1 MMNSLYLVTVLLK
14 KILIVLFVFL
24 SFINI
29 SYAESEPNA
38 YDEEI
43 LFLLDK
49 SEAYYWAA
57 LDNGGYKRLLNDS
70 RTSLEEAK
78 ILFEANKN
86 KLSEESIAQ
95 ISLQISSLSYDLEA
109 QESVYGKRFS
119 TRYHLTKFLGGP
131 IILTGGVVNNHF
143 FFYSPVTSTI
153 GKGIK
158 TLIELVTLTAGEISE
173 SQFDVVILAS
183 EEHQS
188 RIGWLAHNFDDT
200 NGVFY
205 TLTTRY
211 INNILAQNASEEST
225 RLFLKGTLNDEA
237 ISVLSSQ
244 LSNRNLLV
252 ISFDQMPSND
262 GDIFFN
268 INGDIYS
275 NADGSKV
282 HSMTTMAFGF
292 AYANTLLGISYINLL
307 MLALAILWTLLI
319 FKFFNYNNTLTLK
332 KVLYTS
338 FYGFL
343 LGRFSSWI
351 AMPALSAYSP
361 PTDKASYDSLPLLL
375 FSIPSYLWLISI
387 AVTIFL
393 VPIILPRLIAHPFLK
408 KYAHLPSVSG
418 KGAFFAVGSLN
429 GIFAYLALPF
439 LINNSFNDLIVLI
452 PVYLSFL
459 FASYILGR
467 SILDEKDEFSEIYSI
482 PVVIGI
488 IIISF
493 PLFGNQL
500 QLASILSLVLI
511 LISTLIYI
519 RVQKNEKLNISR
531 NIIEKQVDPNGESSK
546 DLIKLSENPIY
557 KKFQTYLTIL
567 SEAESKLVD
576 SDCNYLAISG
586 PPGSGKTV
594 TLKNLIADIN
604 NNAKEPVLYFQGE
617 CKKTEEAE
625 LPTPYDVFHQAL
637 GSTLT
642 LDLFDQRTQDDSI
655 NSVINSAG
663 NLLLGPIGAVL
674 SSETSDDAPSFSD
687 DDIYAFIQEKL
698 TKLSEESII
707 IFHLDDIQWID
718 SKSEALLSKLLDYF
732 NNTSRVLFLLGFRDE
747 GDYDSVLGRINVDTS
762 LINSLTKL
770 NTDEQIELLTEGVNL
785 SNESAIWISSWL
797 SQRDEGEVFPAD
809 LIDAVDHLA
818 RNDFFV
824 ETESGFVLTKDF
836 DKSNPPIPGGVMQAT
851 SEIYKN
857 NPDMKDLISIAAYIG
872 KEFKV
877 SIISKCL
884 EISRLTAIQKLDQIA
899 NTSGLFFDVLNKD
912 DVYSF
917 RSQAFLDATRL
928 VIGHTDEGSNISK
941 VPQHSRNYHAL
952 IAESIQS
959 LDSKNPDDIYLIA
972 KHFFAAGS
980 LFSEKSYES
989 NFQAAKLASKFHQF
1003 EDSLDLLEKAKI
1015 SASSSGRSVYDV
1027 DVQIAVVHCEKSH
1040 IYGKGQ
1046 SEAADFGLEILKET
1060 SFLIFDELAIKIT
1073 RALYEARRYDEAIEM
1088 AEKLK
1093 SAENI
1098 STQTEGFHFHGLSIS
1113 PQERDKSKERLSLL
1127 RQAYDLAS
1135 QSNISSLEAMVANSL
1150 AGQLS
1155 GGNDSDRVEAKEL
1168 YFRSLELKENQEI
1181 KDVKGIAMTHGG
1193 LGFFSFF
1200 GKPQDLESARFHFEK
1215 DLELATQ
1222 IKGEMGMSKM
1232 NSMLSQIDIIENK
1245 IQSAIARSIVVL
1257 NLDNNPFDTGKAIE
1271 ALCNIAKI
1279 DLGDDFNPMEIDI
1292 CNYLKRIHEIFLKHK
1307 EADFKNA
1314 ANDLAELMN
1323 NRCK

>member
-1 MMNSLYLVTVLLK
+1 MFFK
-14 KILIVLFVFL
+14 KILIYLFVFL

-29 SYAESEPNA
+29 SYAESEPNV

-43 LFLLDK
+43 VFLLDK

-57 LDNGGYKRLLNDS
+57 LDNGGYKRLLVDS

-78 ILFEANKN
+78 SLFEVNKN
-86 KLSEESIAQ
+86 NLSQESIAQ
-95 ISLQISSLSYDLEA
+95 ISLQINSLSKDLKT
-109 QESVYGKRFS
+109 QESVYGSRFS

-153 GKGIK
+153 GKGIV
-158 TLIELVTLTAGEISE
+158 TIIDLVTGAVEGDEN
-173 SQFDVVILAS
+173 SQFDVVILAP

-188 RIGWLAHNFDDT
+188 RIGWLAHNFDNS

-211 INNILAQNASEEST
+211 INNILAQNASKET
-225 RLFLKGTLNDEA
+225 TKLFLEGTLNDEA

-244 LSNRNLLV
+244 LSERSLLV
-252 ISFDQMPSND
+252 ISFDQMPSNE

-275 NADGSKV
+275 NSDGTKL

-292 AYANTLLGISYINLL
+292 ANANQLLNISYINLL
-307 MLALAILWTLLI
+307 MLILAMLSTFLV
-319 FKFFNYNNTLTLK
+319 FKFYNYNKTLK
-332 KVLYTS
+332 LQTVLFTG

-343 LGRFSSWI
+343 LGRFSSWV

-361 PTDKASYDSLPLLL
+361 PTDKASYDSLPMLL
-375 FSIPSYLWLISI
+375 FSIPSYLWLVSIS
-387 AVTIFL
+387 VTIFI

-418 KGAFFAVGSLN
+418 KGAFFAIGSMH
-429 GIFAYLALPF
+429 GIVAYLVLPL
-439 LINNSFNDLIVLI
+439 LINNKLNDLIILI
-452 PVYLSFL
+452 PTYLSLL

-467 SILDEKDEFSEIYSI
+467 SILDEKDEFSESYSI
-482 PVVIGI
+482 PIVIGI
-488 IIISF
+488 IFVSF
-493 PLFGNQL
+493 PLFGNKL
-500 QLASILSLVLI
+500 ILASILSAALFTVCLLI
-511 LISTLIYI
+511 FI
-519 RVQKNEKLNISR
+519 RLTKIEKSNISS
-531 NIIEKQVDPNGESSK
+531 NIVEDEIGSDSESSL
-546 DLIKLSENPIY
+546 DVIKLSERPIF
-557 KKFQTYLTIL
+557 KKFASYLTIL

-586 PPGSGKTV
+586 PPGSGKTA

-604 NNAKEPVLYFQGE
+604 KNTEGPVLYFQGE

-625 LPTPYDVFHQAL
+625 LSTPYDVFHQAL

-642 LDLFDQRTQDDSI
+642 LDLFDQRKQDDSI
-655 NSVINSAG
+655 STAINSAG
-663 NLLLGPIGAVL
+663 SLLLGPIGAVL
-674 SSETSDDAPSFSD
+674 SSEISDDAPSFSD

-698 TKLSEESII
+698 TTLSKKSIV
-707 IFHLDDIQWID
+707 IFHLDDIQWLD
-718 SKSEALLSKLLDYF
+718 SKSEVLLAKLLDYF
-732 NNTSRVLFLLGFRDE
+732 NNTTRVLFLLGFRDE
-747 GDYDSVLGRINVDTS
+747 SDYDSILGRINVDKS

-770 NTDEQIELLTEGVNL
+770 SADEQIELLTEGVNL
-785 SNESAIWISSWL
+785 SKESAIWISSWL
-797 SQRDEGEVFPAD
+797 SQRDEGEVYPAD

-818 RNDFFV
+818 RNDFFID
-824 ETESGFVLTKDF
+824 TESGFELTKDF

-851 SEIYKN
+851 SEIFKN
-857 NPDMKDLISIAAYIG
+857 NPDMKDFISIAAYIG
-872 KEFKV
+872 KEFRV

-899 NTSGLFFDVLNKD
+899 NSSGLFFDVMNKD

-928 VIGHTDEGSNISK
+928 VIRYTDAGSNVSS
-941 VPQHSRNYHAL
+941 VPQYSRNYHAL
-952 IAESIQS
+952 IGESIQS
-959 LDSKNPDDIYLIA
+959 LDSNNPDDIYLIA

-980 LFSEKSYES
+980 LFSAKAYES
-989 NFQAAKLASKFHQF
+989 NLQAAKLACKFHQF

-1015 SASSSGRSVYDV
+1015 SASSSSNSVLDV

-1040 IYGKGQ
+1040 IYGKDQ
-1046 SEAADFGLEILKET
+1046 SEAADFGLEILKEA
-1060 SFLIFDELAIKIT
+1060 SLLIFDELAIKVT

-1093 SAENI
+1093 SAENL

-1135 QSNISSLEAMVANSL
+1135 QSNISSLESMVANSL

-1222 IKGEMGMSKM
+1222 INGEMGMSKM

-1279 DLGDDFNPMEIDI
+1279 DLGDNFNPMEVDI
-1292 CNYLKRIHEIFLKHK
+1292 CNYLKRLHETFLKHK
-1307 EADFKNA
+1307 EVDFKNA
-1314 ANDLAELMN
+1314 AKDLADLMN
-1323 NRCK
+1323 NRCN

>member
-1 MMNSLYLVTVLLK
+1 MPLK

-78 ILFEANKN
+78 SLFDANKN

-225 RLFLKGTLNDEA
+225 RLFLEGTLNDEA

-482 PVVIGI
+482 PVVIGM

-698 TKLSEESII
+698 TKLSEKSII

-732 NNTSRVLFLLGFRDE
+732 NNTTRVLFLLGFRDE

-989 NFQAAKLASKFHQF
+989 NLQAAKLASKFHQF

-1040 IYGKGQ
+1040 IFGKGQ
-1046 SEAADFGLEILKET
+1046 SEAADFGLEIFKET

-1222 IKGEMGMSKM
+1222 INGEMGMSKM

-1279 DLGDDFNPMEIDI
+1279 DLGDDFNPMEVDI
-1292 CNYLKRIHEIFLKHK
+1292 CNYLKRIHETFLKHK

>member
-1 MMNSLYLVTVLLK
+1 MYIK
-14 KILIVLFVFL
+14 KLFLFFFL
-24 SFINI
+24 SFCFVYSSI
-29 SYAESEPNA
+29 AESNQ
-38 YDEEI
+38 YDEDI
-43 LFLLDK
+43 VAFLDK

-57 LDNGGYKRLLNDS
+57 LDNGGYKRLLIDS
-70 RTSLEEAK
+70 RTSLEEARS
-78 ILFEANKN
+78 LFEANKN

-95 ISLQISSLSYDLEA
+95 ISLQINSLTYDLEA

-131 IILTGGVVNNHF
+131 IILTGGVVNNHY

-153 GKGIK
+153 GSGIK

-211 INNILAQNASEEST
+211 INNILAQNASEEAT
-225 RLFLKGTLNDEA
+225 RLFLEGTLNDEA

-252 ISFDQMPSND
+252 ISFDQMPAND

-268 INGDIYS
+268 VNGDLYS
-275 NADGSKV
+275 NTDGAKI

-307 MLALAILWTLLI
+307 MLSLAILVTLLI
-319 FKFFNYNNTLTLK
+319 FKYFNYNNTLTLK

-387 AVTIFL
+387 SVTIFL

-418 KGAFFAVGSLN
+418 KGAYFAVGSLN

-439 LINNSFNDLIVLI
+439 LINNSFNDLIILI
-452 PVYLSFL
+452 PVYLSLL

-482 PVVIGI
+482 PIILGI
-488 IIISF
+488 IVISF

-500 QLASILSLVLI
+500 ALSSILSIALLV
-511 LISTLIYI
+511 ISTLIVL
-519 RVQKNEKLNISR
+519 RVRKNEKLNISS
-531 NIIEKQVDPNGESSK
+531 NIVENQVDIDNESSK
-546 DLIKLSENPIY
+546 DVKKLSENPIF
-557 KKFQTYLTIL
+557 KKFSNYLSIL
-567 SEAESKLVD
+567 SEAESKLLD
-576 SDCNYLAISG
+576 SDFNYLAISG

-604 NNAKEPVLYFQGE
+604 NNAEGPVLYFQGE
-617 CKKTEEAE
+617 CRKTEEGE

-674 SSETSDDAPSFSD
+674 SSETSDDSPSFSD

-698 TKLSEESII
+698 TTLSEQSIV

-718 SKSEALLSKLLDYF
+718 SKSEVLLSKLLDYF
-732 NNTSRVLFLLGFRDE
+732 NNTTRVLFLLGFRDE
-747 GDYDSVLGRINVDTS
+747 GNYDSILARINVDKS
-762 LINSLTKL
+762 LINSLKKL
-770 NTDEQIELLTEGVNL
+770 NKEEQIELLTEGVNL
-785 SNESAIWISSWL
+785 AEESAFWISSWL
-797 SQRDEGEVFPAD
+797 SQRDEGEVYPAD

-824 ETESGFVLTKDF
+824 NTESGFALTKDF

-851 SEIYKN
+851 SEIVKN
-857 NPDMKDLISIAAYIG
+857 NPDMKDIISIAAYMG

-877 SIISKCL
+877 SIICKCL
-884 EISRLTAIQKLDQIA
+884 EISRLAAIQKLDQIA
-899 NTSGLFFDVLNKD
+899 NNSGLFFDLLNKD

-928 VIGHTDEGSNISK
+928 VIGYTDEGSNISS
-941 VPQHSRNYHAL
+941 VPQYSRNYHAL
-952 IAESIQS
+952 IAESIKS
-959 LDSKNPDDIYLIA
+959 LNSNNPDNVYIIA

-980 LFSEKSYES
+980 LFSAQAYES

-1003 EDSLDLLEKAKI
+1003 EDSLALLNKAKI
-1015 SASSSGRSVYDV
+1015 SASSSGKSVEDV
-1027 DVQIAVVHCEKSH
+1027 EIQIAIVNCEKSH
-1040 IYGKGQ
+1040 IYGKEQ
-1046 SEAADFGLEILKET
+1046 SDAADFGLEILKET
-1060 SFLIFDELAIKIT
+1060 GLLIIDELAIKIT

-1093 SAENI
+1093 SAESI
-1098 STQTEGFHFHGLSIS
+1098 STKTEGFHFHGLSIS

-1127 RQAYDLAS
+1127 RKAYELAS
-1135 QSNISSLEAMVANSL
+1135 QSNTFSLEAMVANSL

-1155 GGNDSDRVEAKEL
+1155 GGNDSNRVEAKEL

-1200 GKPQDLESARFHFEK
+1200 GKPQDLELARFHFEK

-1222 IKGEMGMSKM
+1222 ISGEMGMSKM

-1245 IQSAIARSIVVL
+1245 IQSAITRSIAVL

-1279 DLGDDFNPMEIDI
+1279 DLGDDFNPMEVDI
-1292 CNYLKRIHEIFLKHK
+1292 CNYLKRIHEAFLKHK
-1307 EADFKNA
+1307 EVDFKNA
-1314 ANDLAELMN
+1314 AKDLADLMN

>member
-1 MMNSLYLVTVLLK
+1 MLLK
-14 KILIVLFVFL
+14 KFLIFLFIIA

-29 SYAESEPNA
+29 SYAESEPNV
-38 YDEEI
+38 YNKEI
-43 LFLLDK
+43 ITLLDK

-57 LDNGGYKRLLNDS
+57 LDNGGYKRLLIDS

-78 ILFEANKN
+78 SLFEANKN

-95 ISLQISSLSYDLEA
+95 ISLQIKSLTDDLQT

-153 GKGIK
+153 GKGIQ

-188 RIGWLAHNFDDT
+188 RIGWLAHNFDNT

-211 INNILAQNASEEST
+211 INNVLAQNATEET
-225 RLFLKGTLNDEA
+225 IKLFLEGTLNDEA
-237 ISVLSSQ
+237 ISILSSQ

-252 ISFDQMPSND
+252 ISFDQMPAND

-275 NADGSKV
+275 NTDGTKV

-292 AYANTLLGISYINLL
+292 AYANTLLGISYINFL
-307 MLALAILWTLLI
+307 MLLLAILWTLLI
-319 FKFFNYNNTLTLK
+319 FKYFNYNNTLTLK

-387 AVTIFL
+387 SVTIFL

-452 PVYLSFL
+452 PVYLALL

-482 PVVIGI
+482 PIVIGI
-488 IIISF
+488 IGISF

-500 QLASILSLVLI
+500 ELASILSIALIVISSLIVL
-511 LISTLIYI
+511 

-531 NIIEKQVDPNGESSK
+531 NIVEKQVDIDSESSK
-546 DLIKLSENPIY
+546 DLITLSENPIY
-557 KKFQTYLTIL
+557 KKFQSYLTIL

-586 PPGSGKTV
+586 PPGSGKTI

-604 NNAKEPVLYFQGE
+604 KSSEDPVLYFQGE

-698 TKLSEESII
+698 TTLSEKSII

-718 SKSEALLSKLLDYF
+718 SKSEALLSKLLEYF
-732 NNTSRVLFLLGFRDE
+732 NNTTRVLFLLGFRDE
-747 GDYDSVLGRINVDTS
+747 GDYHSILDRINVDKS

-770 NTDEQIELLTEGVNL
+770 NIDEQIELLTEGVNL

-797 SQRDEGEVFPAD
+797 SQRDDGEVYPAD

-818 RNDFFV
+818 RNDFFID
-824 ETESGFVLTKDF
+824 TKSGFVLTKDF

-851 SEIYKN
+851 SEIFKN

-877 SIISKCL
+877 SIIRKCL
-884 EISRLTAIQKLDQIA
+884 EISRLTTIQKLDQIA
-899 NTSGLFFDVLNKD
+899 NSCGLFFDVMNKD

-959 LDSKNPDDIYLIA
+959 LDSKNPDDVYLIA

-980 LFSEKSYES
+980 LFSAQAYES
-989 NFQAAKLASKFHQF
+989 NLQAAKLACKFHQF

-1015 SASSSGRSVYDV
+1015 SASSSGNSVLDV

-1040 IYGKGQ
+1040 IYGKDQ
-1046 SEAADFGLEILKET
+1046 SEAADFGLEILKEA
-1060 SFLIFDELAIKIT
+1060 SLLIFDELAIKVT
-1073 RALYEARRYDEAIEM
+1073 RALYESRRYDEAIEM

-1093 SAENI
+1093 SAENL

-1222 IKGEMGMSKM
+1222 INGEMGMSKM

-1279 DLGDDFNPMEIDI
+1279 DLGDDFNPMEVDI
-1292 CNYLKRIHEIFLKHK
+1292 CNYLKRIHETFLKHK
-1307 EADFKNA
+1307 EVDFKNA
-1314 ANDLAELMN
+1314 AKDLADLMN

>member
-1 MMNSLYLVTVLLK
+1 MPLK

-78 ILFEANKN
+78 SLFDANKN

-225 RLFLKGTLNDEA
+225 RLFLEGTLNDEA

-698 TKLSEESII
+698 TKLSEKSII

-732 NNTSRVLFLLGFRDE
+732 NNTTRVLFLLGFRDE

-989 NFQAAKLASKFHQF
+989 NLQAAKLASKFHQF

-1040 IYGKGQ
+1040 IFGKGQ
-1046 SEAADFGLEILKET
+1046 SEAADFGLEIFKET

-1279 DLGDDFNPMEIDI
+1279 DLGDDFNPMEVDI
-1292 CNYLKRIHEIFLKHK
+1292 CNYLKRIHETFLKHK
-1307 EADFKNA
+1307 EVDFKNA
-1314 ANDLAELMN
+1314 AKDLADLMN